1 MSPPNSEQKR
11 LLFDYCMGLASP
23 EQIVEA
29 EALISSNPEAAEVHS
44 KIKATLA
51 PLNSIESEACPDD
64 LVERTMLRV
73 NNLAA
78 SSGDRLQQ
86 LLASEQRRMATA
98 GGRHWVGF
106 VRRFAVA
113 AVFLIAA
120 SALYP
125 TFSHFRQNS
134 LRQRCQMQQS
144 TLFQGLTNFDSD
156 NDGRQPAVATVAG
169 APWYKL
175 GDQGSEN
182 HSNTRRLYLL
192 VKGGYAEPGCFICPS
207 CSKSSRPPQL
217 TPSQIQTYRDFPDRR
232 YITYS
237 FQIKC
242 REPKSGKLVYRKVL
256 LADLSP
262 LFEDLPKDFEK
273 PFKLSLG
280 KKLLTVNSINH
291 NRRGQNVLFADG
303 HIEFL
308 RTRQIGVSQDDIFT
322 LRDID
327 EYQGSEVPSC
337 ETDFFLAP

>member
-1 MSPPNSEQKR
+1 
-11 LLFDYCMGLASP
+11 MGLASP

-29 EALISSNPEAAEVHS
+29 QALISSNPKAAEIHS

-51 PLNSIESEACPDD
+51 PLDSIETEACPDD
-64 LVERTMLRV
+64 LVERTMRRV
-73 NNLAA
+73 RNSAV
-78 SSGDRLQQ
+78 SGEDRLQQ
-86 LLASEQRRMATA
+86 LLASEQRRVSTA
-98 GGRHWVGF
+98 GGRHWMDF
-106 VRRFAVA
+106 ARRFAVA

-120 SALYP
+120 SVLYP
-125 TFSHFRQNS
+125 TFSHLRQNS
-134 LRQRCQMQQS
+134 LRQQCQIQQS
-144 TLFQGLTNFDSD
+144 ALFQGLTNFDSD
-156 NDGRQPAVATVAG
+156 HDGGQPVVATAAG

-192 VKGGYAEPGCFICPS
+192 VKGGYAEPGCFVCPS

-217 TPSQIQTYRDFPDRR
+217 APSQIQNYRDFPDRR

-237 FQIKC
+237 FQIRC

-262 LFEDLPKDFEK
+262 LFEDLPKDFKK
-273 PFKLSLG
+273 PFKLSLN

-308 RTRQIGVSQDDIFT
+308 RTRQIGDSHDDIFT

-327 EYQGSEVPSC
+327 EYQGCEVPSC

>member
-1 MSPPNSEQKR
+1 
-11 LLFDYCMGLASP
+11 MGLASP

-29 EALISSNPEAAEVHS
+29 QALISSNPKAAEIHS

-51 PLNSIESEACPDD
+51 PLDSIETEACPDD

-73 NNLAA
+73 RNSAV
-78 SSGDRLQQ
+78 SGEDRLQQ
-86 LLASEQRRMATA
+86 LLASEQRRVSTA
-98 GGRHWVGF
+98 GGRHWMDF
-106 VRRFAVA
+106 ARRFAVA

-120 SALYP
+120 SVLYP
-125 TFSHFRQNS
+125 TFSHLRQNS
-134 LRQRCQMQQS
+134 LRQQCQMQQS
-144 TLFQGLTNFDSD
+144 ALFQGLTNFDSD
-156 NDGRQPAVATVAG
+156 HDGGQPVVATAAG

-192 VKGGYAEPGCFICPS
+192 VKGGYAEPGCFVCPS

-217 TPSQIQTYRDFPDRR
+217 APSQIQNYRDFPDRR

-237 FQIKC
+237 FQIRC

-262 LFEDLPKDFEK
+262 LFEDLPKDFKK
-273 PFKLSLG
+273 PFKLSLN

-308 RTRQIGVSQDDIFT
+308 RTRQIGDSHDDIFT

-327 EYQGSEVPSC
+327 EYQGCEVPSC